1 MAGPEPPS
9 TTARTATPTT
19 RVATVRGTTVALRAF
34 LLESGRSG
42 WSVRPAPAGPLP
54 VASRRSTEESWM
66 RVLRFDHPQAA
77 LAAYPSLLASQG
89 RGIDPGT
96 PLVVDVRPESP
107 AQPHFEARFAGHAG
121 RDHAD
126 PVLERVPL
134 GRPKADPFELLAR
147 YFDMHLYF
155 ANWGTRRL
163 MFRLPVAAV
172 DLDVLRAY
180 APGGPVTLTT
190 AGEHAVLDLWSEVE
204 EPEDDWFEAGQLAA
218 SLTPLRAELLRGDC
232 RVAYLAWLLA
242 VQDGEVDAEAQEPP
256 VPHGLATGSAPLAAL
271 ADFLRLDQDLLA
283 AAAESDNEDRDEPG
297 RLRAWIKR
305 LPAQEWERWLLRAAD
320 NPDLR
325 LGSELLG
332 ELRRA
337 HPPVA
342 SGRRTVARL
351 QARSEELRASRRRA
365 AAELA
370 AQARAAAAAARSR
383 RLAELARRGDGAWQE
398 LEWRRRWSGY
408 R

>member
-1 MAGPEPPS
+1 VSEYQCYEFLALDRRLTAQEMVELRSIS
-9 TTARTATPTT
+9 TRAEITPT
-19 RVATVRGTTVALRAF
+19 
-34 LLESGRSG
+34 
-42 WSVRPAPAGPLP
+42 
-54 VASRRSTEESWM
+54 
-66 RVLRFDHPQAA
+66 RFWNEYHWGD
-77 LAAYPSLLASQG
+77 L
-89 RGIDPGT
+89 
-96 PLVVDVRPESP
+96 
-107 AQPHFEARFAGHAG
+107 
-121 RDHAD
+121 
-126 PVLERVPL
+126 
-134 GRPKADPFELLAR
+134 KADPFELLAR

-172 DLDVLRAY
+172 DLDILRAY

-218 SLTPLRAELLRGDC
+218 SLTPLRAELLRGDR

-351 QARSEELRASRRRA
+351 QARSEELRAARRRA

-398 LEWRRRWSGY
+398 LEQLVQARAYDQAVGLAMDLRDAAAQAGRPEEFDRRIAEVKQRHARRRGFLD
-408 R
+408 RLRRAGTAPMADAAERRTGVVL